1 MNASKTRAVASLEKY
16 KALLDFQTYLFD
28 YDSRGLVPHCK
39 ANKINC
45 PAGRILTETGRRLRP
60 EISPG
65 VSTLMVSVY
74 DEHSMLRGYIN
85 PNDTVFERIGSIGST
100 LPKPAVL
107 NAVSNEITIKK
118 SAELEIAA
126 ASAAAKI
133 SELER
138 RRQKAESECMVLD
151 EKFTIAVQGRTKAE
165 GERTILQKKL
175 DDAILAQKKT
185 ESDLQKQLDDT
196 ILGRKKAE
204 ADTMALQKQLETLSM
219 EQKKTESDLQKQL
232 DDTILGRKKAEAD
245 TMALQKQLDDI
256 ILGQKKTEAD
266 LQKQLETLSMEQKK
280 TESDLQNEISRRKK
294 AEADTIVLQKQLDDE
309 VAKRK
314 KIEDDNTARIKAD
327 ADAIRKKAE
336 EVAATAARKKAEE
349 DAAAAITEANKKAII
364 VTENPILLRDG
375 KELYIEKHMEVVDSY
390 LDILNGKIS
399 SGIIRTKVK
408 GSTATCTP
416 YAFENSIISIVH
428 YSNFS
433 IQSSATDETKLVH
446 FILTNY
452 SAGTITISF
461 DTKGMSIG
469 NDSKLE
475 IPGKTERTCILSC
488 ISDGTQLIEYARSK
502 PLPTPKSVKF

>member
-16 KALLDFQTYLFD
+16 KTRAEFQTYLFE
-28 YDSRGLVPHCK
+28 YDSRGLVLHSK

-60 EISPG
+60 EITPG

-85 PNDTVFERIGSIGST
+85 PNDTVFERIGSSP
-100 LPKPAVL
+100 PKPAVSD
-107 NAVSNEITIKK
+107 AVSLQAINEITIKK

-151 EKFTIAVQGRTKAE
+151 EKYTVALHGRSKAE
-165 GERTILQKKL
+165 ADIVVIQKKL
-175 DDAILAQKKT
+175 DDEAT
-185 ESDLQKQLDDT
+185 
-196 ILGRKKAE
+196 GRKKAE
-204 ADTMALQKQLETLSM
+204 ADIVVI
-219 EQKKTESDLQKQL
+219 QKKL
-232 DDTILGRKKAEAD
+232 DDEATGRKKAEAD
-245 TMALQKQLDDI
+245 IVVLQKKLDDETAGRSKAEADI
-256 ILGQKKTEAD
+256 VVIQKKLD
-266 LQKQLETLSMEQKK
+266 DETAG
-280 TESDLQNEISRRKK
+280 RKK
-294 AEADTIVLQKQLDDE
+294 AEADIVVIQKKLDDE
-309 VAKRK
+309 VTERK
-314 KIEDDNTARIKAD
+314 KIEDENAARKKAD

-336 EVAATAARKKAEE
+336 EDVAAAARKKAEEDVAAAARKKAEE
-349 DAAAAITEANKKAII
+349 DAAALMDSNKKAII

-375 KELYIEKHMEVVDSY
+375 KESYIEKHMEVIDSY
-390 LDILNGKIS
+390 LDILNEKIS
-399 SGIIRTKVK
+399 SSIIRTKVK
-408 GSTATCTP
+408 GSTATCIP
-416 YAFENSIISIVH
+416 YAVEDSIISIVH

-433 IQSSATDETKLVH
+433 VISSAAEENKLVH

-475 IPGKTERTCILSC
+475 IPGKAERTCILSC
-488 ISDGTQLIEYARSK
+488 ISDGKQLIEYARSK
-502 PLPTPKSVKF
+502 PLPTPKSLKF